1 MDTNNNQNNSS
12 NSFFAPLNA
21 GNNDKK
27 EDTVYQAPIFKMD
40 NDTNNQNSSFFNDR
54 NIEDTIPVSEPVV
67 DVQNVEPIKKQE
79 VPSFNQPEPITEP
92 VVNTQASSFF
102 NDRKIEDV
110 KPNPIPVTDV
120 PKVEPKVPE
129 PVVEESKK
137 SFVQPSVIEKSI
149 EQDIP
154 NNIKPKSFM
163 PGFDVSID
171 DKRRTIEEFNKEDD
185 VKSQTT
191 INNLMSNNSTNL
203 YQSGPK
209 VYAVEKPKTNIPVV
223 IVLTVIVLVVAGYFA
238 FAFIDTATKKMVCE
252 SNMGTISI
260 TYNKTT
266 IVGYKSNK
274 ITYNLYEQ
282 RTYADEVGIKQYL
295 DEFEQ
300 WFQENTQG
308 TCKR

>member
-1 MDTNNNQNNSS
+1 MDFNNEDNSN
-12 NSFFAPLNA
+12 NSFFMPLNS
-21 GNNDKK
+21 
-27 EDTVYQAPIFKMD
+27 ED
-40 NDTNNQNSSFFNDR
+40 NGTNNQNSSFFNDR
-54 NIEDTIPVSEPVV
+54 NIEDTVPVSEPVV
-67 DVQNVEPIKKQE
+67 DVQSVEPIKKQE
-79 VPSFNQPEPITEP
+79 VPSFSQPEPITEP

-110 KPNPIPVTDV
+110 KPEPIPVTDIS
-120 PKVEPKVPE
+120 KVELKVPE
-129 PVVEESKK
+129 PVVEEPKK
-137 SFVQPSVIEKSI
+137 SFVEPSTIEKSF
-149 EQDIP
+149 EQEIP
-154 NNIKPKSFM
+154 NDIKPKSFI
-163 PGFDVSID
+163 PEFDVSIE
-171 DKRRTIEEFNKEDD
+171 DKKRTIKEFNKEDD
-185 VKSQTT
+185 VKSQAT

-209 VYAVEKPKTNIPVV
+209 VYAVEKPKTNVPVV
-223 IVLTVIVLVVAGYFA
+223 IALTVIVLVVAGYFV
-238 FAFIDTATKKMVCE
+238 FAFLDTATSKMVCE

-266 IVGYKSNK
+266 IVGYKSDK